1 MYLGANSR
9 KRITFFETKSSPIM
23 IQRMIFEKKFQKN
36 LNKKLLKALLELQQL
51 QIPGKNFHIH
61 KILFLTSDRIT
72 TNIVIVVSISGL
84 LAYGNGLWVIMVQQ
98 LRFVSLLILYWT

>member
-1 MYLGANSR
+1 
-9 KRITFFETKSSPIM
+9 M
-23 IQRMIFEKKFQKN
+23 IQRMIFEKKFQLN
-36 LNKKLLKALLELQQL
+36 LNKKLLEALLELQQL